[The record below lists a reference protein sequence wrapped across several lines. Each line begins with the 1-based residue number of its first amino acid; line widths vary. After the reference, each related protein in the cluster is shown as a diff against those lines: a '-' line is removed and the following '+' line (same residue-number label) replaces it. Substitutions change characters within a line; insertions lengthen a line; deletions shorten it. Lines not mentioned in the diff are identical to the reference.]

1 MENRNLTQV
10 SAEEHEPAPIPPYG
24 LRRLLHTVG
33 GHFTKLLLAN
43 VLTVICSIPIVTIP
57 AALAGLHA
65 VVQQYYRKGYGDVF
79 SKFFGEFKANFFS
92 RLFIAAVLAVLPVG
106 GWFLGAQLSDP
117 AAVGICAFFVVLDL
131 LVYGW
136 WFPQI
141 ALLKLSPGQAL
152 RNAFL
157 MIFIA
162 TKENVLLLVLSGL
175 TIILNTLLWPVSLI
189 PIAIFAPSLFVLL
202 TADIVNPVLDKR
214 IIGPAAE
221 AEAADQQA

>member
-1 MENRNLTQV
+1 MAKKRQRFHSPPPT
-10 SAEEHEPAPIPPYG
+10 APISTARDTS
-24 LRRLLHTVG
+24 LAFRLNLG
-33 GHFTKLLLAN
+33 
-43 VLTVICSIPIVTIP
+43 
-57 AALAGLHA
+57 
-65 VVQQYYRKGYGDVF
+65 
-79 SKFFGEFKANFFS
+79 FFF
-92 RLFIAAVLAVLPVG
+92 R
-106 GWFLGAQLSDP
+106 QLC
-117 AAVGICAFFVVLDL
+117 IFVVLDL

-189 PIAIFAPSLFVLL
+189 PIAIFAPALFVLL